1 MTGPVVC
8 GVDFSDDSKRALKWA
23 DVMARRLAQPLVI
36 VHAVE
41 PLLANAAQM
50 HYGHDAVEVT
60 LTPQLKQFIS
70 QAIGDQPHTRIQFG
84 VGEPD
89 SVIRGTALS
98 LDAGMIVLGT
108 QGLGKAGRL
117 WFGSTTTRVLRE
129 TTTPVL
135 AVPSRAAARSDSD
148 PRIDEII
155 VGTDFGGA
163 SQSAVAVADELGK
176 VFGVPITALHAVPEV
191 AAPAPWGHIVAETVE
206 VGLKEA
212 RAQMGASIPTHW
224 TSDVRTGSAATVL
237 VEAAHGRHSLIV
249 VGLIGTTSE
258 HRPGTTAYRVLWDA
272 DAPVLAVPER

>member
-1 MTGPVVC
+1 
-8 GVDFSDDSKRALKWA
+8 
-23 DVMARRLAQPLVI
+23 MARRLAQPLIV

-41 PLLANAAQM
+41 PLLASAARMQ
-50 HYGHDAVEVT
+50 YGDDAVEST
-60 LTPQLKQFIS
+60 LTPELKQFIS
-70 QAIGDQPHTRIQFG
+70 QTIGDQPHTRMQFG
-84 VGEPD
+84 VGEP
-89 SVIRGTALS
+89 SGVIRGTAIS

-135 AVPSRAAARSDSD
+135 AVPPRAAARSDGD
-148 PRIDEII
+148 PCIDEII

-163 SQSAVAVADELGK
+163 SKAAIRAADELGK
-176 VFGVPITALHAVPEV
+176 VLGVPITALHAVPEV
-191 AAPAPWGHIVAETVE
+191 AAPAPWGQIVAQTVAAG
-206 VGLKEA
+206 VKDA
-212 RAQMGASIPTHW
+212 RKQMGATIPSHW
-224 TSDVRTGSAATVL
+224 TSDVRTGSAATML

-272 DAPVLAVPER
+272 DAPVLAVPEG

>member
-1 MTGPVVC
+1 
-8 GVDFSDDSKRALKWA
+8 
-23 DVMARRLAQPLVI
+23 MARHLSQPLVI

-41 PLLANAAQM
+41 PLLASAARMQ
-50 HYGHDAVEVT
+50 YGDDAVEAT
-60 LTPQLKQFIS
+60 LTPELKQFIS
-70 QAIGDQPHTRIQFG
+70 QAIGDQPHTRMQFG
-84 VGEPD
+84 VGEPAG
-89 SVIRGTALS
+89 VIRGTALS
-98 LDAGMIVLGT
+98 IDAGMIVLGT
-108 QGLGKAGRL
+108 QGQGKAGRL

-135 AVPSRAAARSDSD
+135 GVPPRAAPRSDGD

-163 SQSAVAVADELGK
+163 STAAIEAADELGK
-176 VFGVPITALHAVPEV
+176 TFGVPITALHAVPEV
-191 AAPAPWGHIVAETVE
+191 AAPAPWGHIVAQTVDA
-206 VGLKEA
+206 GLKDA
-212 RAQMGASIPTHW
+212 RRQMGTSIPPHW

-249 VGLIGTTSE
+249 VGLIGATSE

>member
-1 MTGPVVC
+1 MNGPVVC
-8 GVDFSDDSKRALKWA
+8 GVDFSEDSKRALRWA
-23 DVMARRLAQPLVI
+23 DVMARRLAQPLVV

-41 PLLANAAQM
+41 PLLADAARMQ
-50 HYGHDAVEVT
+50 YGDDAVEST
-60 LTPQLKQFIS
+60 LTPELKQFIS
-70 QAIGDQPHTRIQFG
+70 QAIGDQPHTRMQFG
-84 VGEPD
+84 VGEPAG
-89 SVIRGTALS
+89 VIRGTALS

-108 QGLGKAGRL
+108 QGLGAGRL

-129 TTTPVL
+129 ATTPVL
-135 AVPSRAAARSDSD
+135 AVPPRAAARSDSD

-163 SQSAVAVADELGK
+163 SKAAVEAADELGK
-176 VFGVPITALHAVPEV
+176 IFGIPVTALHAVPEV
-191 AAPAPWGHIVAETVE
+191 AAPAPWGHMVAKTVE

-212 RAQMGASIPTHW
+212 RAQMGASIPPHW

-249 VGLIGTTSE
+249 VGLIGATSE